1 MQDQQPS
8 PSKLTTA
15 AVAVEW
21 LVLVVVVSVGEA
33 AVADISLVVNIVIPV
48 RKFLQFTCIYVHI

>member
-15 AVAVEW
+15 EVAVEW
-21 LVLVVVVSVGEA
+21 LVQVVVVSVGEA

-48 RKFLQFTCIYVHI
+48 RKFLQFTCIYVRI